1 MQWHMVY
8 VSFKQSASIPYSVY
22 SSHFCVISV
31 DALLT
36 ILYERMWCFKPF
48 WSHMVEV
55 VWYLWGNNPLW
66 IFVFTYVF
74 LPFNSYVELSALR
87 AKAPGNYEN
96 SVRVSI
102 NICQERN
109 YFKIKSREG
118 LKRIIVCK
126 QDRTVHSMQ
135 NNAQMM
141 GRIILGEQQTVVLHT
156 KNCEKCEGSYPY
168 HCLISAEM
176 CELNTCS

>member
-1 MQWHMVY
+1 MRG
-8 VSFKQSASIPYSVY
+8 
-22 SSHFCVISV
+22 C
-31 DALLT
+31 DALSLSEA
-36 ILYERMWCFKPF
+36 IWWRWCDIYGAIIRF
-48 WSHMVEV
+48 E
-55 VWYLWGNNPLW
+55 YLCLLMS
-66 IFVFTYVF
+66 F

-141 GRIILGEQQTVVLHT
+141 GRIILGEQQTVVLQT